1 MRNVTAVFV
10 SGDPGYLINLSADP
24 VLSSRLLLQGR
35 NTTINLVLEIRN
47 IDVIIVM
54 VSHLRPI
61 LINNILK
68 NCKLVT
74 RYE

>member
-10 SGDPGYLINLSADP
+10 SGDPGYLINLSADL